1 MLYVDGLYVSTVTES
16 VNPFD
21 EDGGSMSSYDTGTMF
36 VMGGSLKLN
45 NTNLNGSNMTIDNF
59 RVYDTRLLSAQE
71 IKQIYEAK
79 Q

>member
-1 MLYVDGLYVSTVTES
+1 
-16 VNPFD
+16 
-21 EDGGSMSSYDTGTMF
+21 MSSYDTGTMF